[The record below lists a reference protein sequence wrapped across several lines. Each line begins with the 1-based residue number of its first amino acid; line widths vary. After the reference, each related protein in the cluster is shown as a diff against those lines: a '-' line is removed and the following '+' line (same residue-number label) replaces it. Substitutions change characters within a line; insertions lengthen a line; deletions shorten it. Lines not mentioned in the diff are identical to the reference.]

1 MSLDDSNA
9 DLRVYTIL
17 VAGGLGSGKTT
28 TVDNLLPELRAH
40 LEDDQTHVT
49 EGHFATALKQECA
62 ELAKADLQTF
72 YTEQGKQKFL
82 DSVCMTAGRFL
93 QVHGEEK
100 RQADPF
106 HWVNLL
112 KKQIIATAQTVGKSN
127 VIVVV
132 GDCRHPNEI
141 DAMRPGFAL
150 RLNGDPGGVRARSN
164 RDLNHPS
171 ETALND
177 YQNFDLVVST
187 DDADIQGVLFVT
199 LNALYDADPVRFE
212 KLTNSAWLVDRTQ

>member
-1 MSLDDSNA
+1 MSQDD
-9 DLRVYTIL
+9 DGTKDVEVYTIL

-28 TVDNLLPELRAH
+28 TVDNLLPELRQY
-40 LEDDQTHVT
+40 LTDDQTHVM

-62 ELAKADLQTF
+62 KMAKVDLQTF
-72 YTEQGKQKFL
+72 YTEQGKQQFL
-82 DSVCMTAGRFL
+82 HSIGMTAGRFL
-93 QVHGEEK
+93 QVHGEAK

-112 KKQIIATAQTVGKSN
+112 KKQIVATAQAAGKSR

-177 YQNFDLVVST
+177 YQKFDLVVST
-187 DDADIQGVLFVT
+187 DDTDVQGVLLVT

-212 KLTNSAWLVDRTQ
+212 KLTNSAFLA